1 MIVVAGQFRFPAENL
16 DLARAAMAAV
26 IAGSRAEEGCLRYAF
41 SHDVQDPCVFHV
53 SEAWTDRPA
62 FDAHMTQPHFA
73 DWRASAGSLGLH
85 DRDATIY
92 EAEAVQ
98 TL

>member
-1 MIVVAGQFRFPAENL
+1 MIIIAGQFRFPAENL
-16 DLARAAMAAV
+16 AQARAAMETV
-26 IAGSRAEEGCLRYAF
+26 IAGSRAENGCLRYAF
-41 SHDVQDPCVFHV
+41 AEDVLEPGLFHV

-62 FDAHMTQPHFA
+62 LDAHMTQPHLA
-73 DWRASAGSLGLH
+73 DWRAAAGTLGLH
-85 DRDATIY
+85 DRAVTIY